1 MSYINRN
8 ILSYTVRFKMSFN
21 NTRVY
26 FGGNSGDKYIGQ
38 NWGSRYGDI
47 AAANGGNFP
56 SVGNYFGGD
65 SDYFLNYYPAE
76 GSADIIAPFDC
87 RLVGLAYVVNLYDP
101 QDDDF
106 VLNLGLFKMNQQS
119 TEGLFPGTGS
129 VGTNGPLGT
138 WNTARYFCLGITT
151 TANIDDTGTAGRMVN
166 AASTF
171 SSTNG
176 DISAGDPLTLGG
188 WSSPGT
194 TTNADQDGG
203 TAYGTATVNLELL

>member
-8 ILSYTVRFKMSFN
+8 ILSYTVRFRINFL

-26 FGGNSGDKYIGQ
+26 FSATPGDKYFGQ
-38 NWGSRYGDI
+38 SWSRYGDI

-65 SDYFLNYYPAE
+65 SDYLLNYYPAE
-76 GSADIIAPFDC
+76 GPADIIAPFDC

-129 VGTNGPLGT
+129 VG
-138 WNTARYFCLGITT
+138 
-151 TANIDDTGTAGRMVN
+151 
-166 AASTF
+166 
-171 SSTNG
+171 
-176 DISAGDPLTLGG
+176 
-188 WSSPGT
+188 
-194 TTNADQDGG
+194 
-203 TAYGTATVNLELL
+203 